1 MDGVSSFEFDTA
13 ALRGPVDRSAHV
25 RLPESAIHGSAEE
38 ELSVRRLVIS
48 VVIQALGF
56 GVLAAIVVVFVQL
69 IFGGDGMN
77 VLTWIIAAFM
87 VAPFA
92 IAQIRAFGS
101 RRRALD
107 ESTYRLTRFAADN
120 RMSHV
125 GAEPA
130 AQHLVARFRTGGP
143 LAIRDLLRA
152 PERSGLEAGTYYYA
166 RSMGRS
172 TVAHSSSYVALDL
185 RAAAPSMTVAT
196 KFGDVWSQTST
207 RGSTQHQVSIN
218 EDFDERV
225 RVYCEPQDDEAV
237 RRQLTPQV
245 RDALLEVAGKC
256 DIEVD
261 GGRIHI
267 IARKTLPFTDPV
279 FWRWVGDIDRLVS
292 LFSRPDAP
300 VPAETASGWR
310 SRSVERDALFAV
322 PRSGRGFA
330 IGALVIVLGLV
341 AAAVTTAM
349 S

>member
-1 MDGVSSFEFDTA
+1 M
-13 ALRGPVDRSAHV
+13 
-25 RLPESAIHGSAEE
+25 
-38 ELSVRRLVIS
+38 RRLVIG
-48 VVIQALGF
+48 VVVQVLGF
-56 GVLAAIVVVFVQL
+56 GVLAAIMVVFVQM

-101 RRRALD
+101 RRRELD

-120 RMSHV
+120 RMSYV
-125 GAEPA
+125 VAEPA
-130 AQHLVARFRTGGP
+130 VQHPVTRFRAGGP

-152 PERSGLEAGTYYYA
+152 PARSGLEAGTYCYA

-196 KFGDVWSQTST
+196 RFGDVWSQAST
-207 RGSTQHQVSIN
+207 RGGTQHQVSIN
-218 EDFDERV
+218 EDFDARV
-225 RVYCEPQDDEAV
+225 RVYCEPQDDDAV
-237 RRQLTPQV
+237 RKHLTPQV

-256 DIEVD
+256 DIEVH
-261 GGRIHI
+261 GGRIYV
-267 IARKTLPFTDPV
+267 IARKALPFADPA

-292 LFSRPDAP
+292 LFSWPEAP
-300 VPAETASGWR
+300 VPVETASGWR

-322 PRSGRGFA
+322 SRSGRGFA
-330 IGALVIVLGLV
+330 IGALVIVLGLA
-341 AAAVTTAM
+341 AAAVITAM

>member
-1 MDGVSSFEFDTA
+1 MSSFEFDTA
-13 ALRGPVDRSAHV
+13 ALRGPVDRSTPV
-25 RLPESAIHGSAEE
+25 RPPESAIHGSAAE

-48 VVIQALGF
+48 VVIQVLGF
-56 GVLAAIVVVFVQL
+56 GVLAAIMVVFVQL

-77 VLTWIIAAFM
+77 ALTWIIAAFM
-87 VAPFA
+87 VSPFAA

-101 RRRALD
+101 RRRELD
-107 ESTYRLTRFAADN
+107 ERTYRLTRFAADN

-125 GAEPA
+125 AAEPA
-130 AQHLVARFRTGGP
+130 VEHPVARFRTGGP

-152 PERSGLEAGTYYYA
+152 PERSGLEAGTYYYV

-185 RAAAPSMTVAT
+185 RGAAPSMTMAT
-196 KFGDVWSQTST
+196 KLGDVWSQPST

-225 RVYCEPQDDEAV
+225 RVYCEPQDDDAV

-267 IARKTLPFTDPV
+267 IARKALPFTDPV

-292 LFSRPDAP
+292 LFSRPEAP
-300 VPAETASGWR
+300 VPAGTASGWR

-341 AAAVTTAM
+341 AAAVITAM